1 MVEVAPDPPPSP
13 LVPDDAATATDSSGR
28 SMEQRV
34 EAVRRFNRL
43 YTRQIGVL
51 QDGYLRS
58 PYSLAE
64 VRVLYELAHRDSTTA
79 TELSRELDLD
89 PGYLSRIL
97 RKFDQRGFVD
107 RQRSDR
113 DGRES
118 HLALT
123 PEGRAAFA
131 PLQEIAREQIGG
143 LLGRLPERQQ
153 RRLTG
158 AMASIEA
165 L

>member
-1 MVEVAPDPPPSP
+1 MVEVAPDRPRSP
-13 LVPDDAATATDSSGR
+13 LLSDDAAAARDSSDP
-28 SMEQRV
+28 SAEQRV

-64 VRVLYELAHRDSTTA
+64 VRVLYELAHRDSATA

-97 RKFDQRGFVD
+97 RKFQQRGFID

-118 HLALT
+118 
-123 PEGRAAFA
+123 
-131 PLQEIAREQIGG
+131 
-143 LLGRLPERQQ
+143 
-153 RRLTG
+153 
-158 AMASIEA
+158 
-165 L
+165 